1 MLTGYVRIV
10 VQFSLNDGRAAFA
23 GRCLDVTPLR
33 RVTVDKERVQTVL
46 DQIRPALQA
55 DGGDVALVDITDDGV
70 VQVQLQGA
78 CRGCPMSQLTLANG
92 VERVL
97 KEQIPEVVRVEAV

>member
-1 MLTGYVRIV
+1 MDKDT
-10 VQFSLNDGRAAFA
+10 VQA
-23 GRCLDVTPLR
+23 
-33 RVTVDKERVQTVL
+33 VL

-55 DGGDVALVDITDDGV
+55 DGGDVELVEVTEDGV
-70 VQVQLQGA
+70 VKVALQGA

-97 KEQIPEVVRVEAV
+97 KEKLPEVSRVEPV

>member
-1 MLTGYVRIV
+1 V
-10 VQFSLNDGRAAFA
+10 
-23 GRCLDVTPLR
+23 RCLKQTTPALR

-55 DGGDVALVDITDDGV
+55 DGGDVALVDVTDEGV

>member
-1 MLTGYVRIV
+1 M
-10 VQFSLNDGRAAFA
+10 
-23 GRCLDVTPLR
+23 
-33 RVTVDKERVQTVL
+33 DKERVQTVL

-55 DGGDVALVDITDDGV
+55 DGGDVELVDVTDDGV
-70 VQVQLQGA
+70 VKVALQGA

-97 KEQIPEVVRVEAV
+97 KEQIPEIVRVEPV

>member
-1 MLTGYVRIV
+1 M
-10 VQFSLNDGRAAFA
+10 
-23 GRCLDVTPLR
+23 
-33 RVTVDKERVQTVL
+33 DKERVQTVL

-55 DGGDVALVDITDDGV
+55 DGGDVALVDVTDDGV

-97 KEQIPEVVRVEAV
+97 KEQIPEIVRVEAV

>member
-1 MLTGYVRIV
+1 VDADL
-10 VQFSLNDGRAAFA
+10 
-23 GRCLDVTPLR
+23 LR

-55 DGGDVALVDITDDGV
+55 DGGDVALVDVTDEGV

-97 KEQIPEVVRVEAV
+97 KEQIPEIVRVEAV

>member
-1 MLTGYVRIV
+1 M
-10 VQFSLNDGRAAFA
+10 
-23 GRCLDVTPLR
+23 
-33 RVTVDKERVQTVL
+33 DKERVQTVL

-55 DGGDVALVDITDDGV
+55 DGGDVALVDITEDGV

>member
-1 MLTGYVRIV
+1 MPTKEQ
-10 VQFSLNDGRAAFA
+10 VQ
-23 GRCLDVTPLR
+23 
-33 RVTVDKERVQTVL
+33 EVL

-55 DGGDVALVDITDDGV
+55 DGGDVELVDVSDDGV
-70 VQVQLQGA
+70 VRVALQGA

-97 KEQIPEVVRVEAV
+97 KEQLPEVARVEPV

>member
-1 MLTGYVRIV
+1 M
-10 VQFSLNDGRAAFA
+10 
-23 GRCLDVTPLR
+23 
-33 RVTVDKERVQTVL
+33 DKERVQTVL

-55 DGGDVALVDITDDGV
+55 DGGDVELVEITDDGV
-70 VQVQLQGA
+70 VKVALQGA

-97 KEQIPEVVRVEAV
+97 KEQIPEIVRVEPV

>member
-1 MLTGYVRIV
+1 MDKQQ
-10 VQFSLNDGRAAFA
+10 VQS
-23 GRCLDVTPLR
+23 
-33 RVTVDKERVQTVL
+33 VL

-55 DGGDVALVDITDDGV
+55 DGGDVELVDVTDDGV
-70 VQVQLQGA
+70 VKVALQGA

-97 KEQIPEVVRVEAV
+97 KEQIPEVVRVEPV

>member
-1 MLTGYVRIV
+1 M
-10 VQFSLNDGRAAFA
+10 
-23 GRCLDVTPLR
+23 
-33 RVTVDKERVQTVL
+33 DKERVQTVL

-55 DGGDVALVDITDDGV
+55 DGGDVALVDVTDEGV